1 MAKQPK
7 PAKGPRKIEGPMTEL
22 GATGLKQYGGILSEE
37 FLYELRG
44 KRGAETYT
52 EMSENDPV
60 VGAVLFAIEM
70 LIRQVSWDVEP
81 AGDEESDL
89 ANAAFLRSCMDDV
102 DVPWSEVI
110 AERLSMLTY
119 GWEACHPV
127 YKLRR
132 GQAGEVQSEHD
143 DGKIGWRKL
152 PTRAQDTLLNWE
164 MGDHSEVEG
173 ATFNAPPRYAM
184 VTIQSDR
191 LLLFRTTSRR
201 GSPEGKSILRNA
213 YKPWYFKSK
222 IEVYEAI
229 GVERDLAGM
238 PVAKVP
244 MEWLG
249 DSASAAE
256 KSLVAEIKRIVR
268 NIRMDEQM
276 GVVFPRLLD
285 DNGNDMIT
293 LDLMAAPG
301 AKQIKTGE
309 IVNRYN
315 QMIAVCA
322 LADFVLLGQQ
332 KVGSFALASSKT
344 EIFATALGAWC
355 KSIADTLNRVEV
367 PRLFA
372 LNGYSGILPRIVAGD
387 IEERDL
393 GQLGEYL
400 GKLAGAGMM
409 LFPDDELERYCRRAA
424 GLPEPADDKP
434 DDDGPRPGDDIGK
447 RLEALEGQVGNVL
460 AALAK
465 LAD

>member
-22 GATGLKQYGGILSEE
+22 GATGLKQYGGVLSEE

-44 KRGAETYT
+44 KRGADIYT
-52 EMSENDPV
+52 EMANNDPV

-81 AGDEESDL
+81 CGEEEQDL
-89 ANAAFLRSCMDDV
+89 VNADFLRSCMADV

-132 GQAGEVQSEHD
+132 GAAGEVASEHD

-152 PTRAQDTLLNWE
+152 PTRAQDTLLQWE
-164 MGDHSEVEG
+164 MDEHSEVTG
-173 ATFNAPPRYAM
+173 ATFNAPPSYQM
-184 VTIQSDR
+184 VTLPSAR

-213 YKPWYFKSK
+213 YRPWFFKSK

-244 MEWLG
+244 MEWLS
-249 DSASAAE
+249 DSASSAE
-256 KSLVAEIKRIVR
+256 KALVAEIKRIVR

-276 GVVFPRLLD
+276 GIVLPRLLD
-285 DNGNDMIT
+285 NNGNDAIT
-293 LDLMAAPG
+293 LELMSAPG

-309 IVNRYN
+309 IVTRYN
-315 QMIAVCA
+315 QMIAVTA

-332 KVGSFALASSKT
+332 AVGSFALASSKT

-355 KSIADTLNRVEV
+355 KSIADTFNRVEI

-372 LNGYSGILPRIVAGD
+372 LNGYSGKVPRIVAGD

-400 GKLAGAGMM
+400 GKLASAGMM
-409 LFPDDELERYCRRAA
+409 LFPDPELERYCRRAA
-424 GLPEPADDKP
+424 GLPEPVDDEPADGEP
-434 DDDGPRPGDDIGK
+434 GPGDDIGK
-447 RLEALEGQVGNVL
+447 RLEALEAQVGNVL
-460 AALAK
+460 AMLTK
-465 LAD
+465 LAA